1 MIVYK
6 IRRKSD
12 GLFSMGGTTPRFNK
26 LGKIWKQKNHL
37 TTHLQQVSQAWYIGC
52 EIVTYEVTET
62 ENSAINLKDY
72 LAELNERKRLAE
84 ENYQKQLE
92 ESRRQTKLKAY
103 LELKKEFDE

>member
-37 TTHLQQVSQAWYIGC
+37 TNHLQQVSQKYYEDCVLVAY
-52 EIVTYEVTET
+52 EISEV
-62 ENSAINLKDY
+62 ENTVINLENY
-72 LAELNERKRLAE
+72 LAELDEKRRLAE
-84 ENYQKQLE
+84 
-92 ESRRQTKLKAY
+92 
-103 LELKKEFDE
+103 